1 MQVRMRNKDR
11 KQRGTIQAPSGKL
24 VLRNNG
30 VSSWSIDVNANGANW
45 DRFEEGW
52 GVHISDLGVRL
63 TSGWATEIED
73 SETEDGVRTLT
84 LTGTSDE
91 SVLANSLVIPNPS
104 DPMAQVNQWTA
115 TGKAETVIRKLV
127 DQQIGPSAPSDYKIA
142 GLRLEPDL
150 ARGPDTSVSERWSNL
165 LEVLQAQAQ
174 TANLLF
180 HVKQEDED
188 LVFGVTEP
196 RDLTRAVR
204 LTRRNG
210 GVKSYKLTRTAPTT
224 TESIIGGIGSG
235 ATRKMWRE
243 PQGAPDPGPWNQ
255 RITRFNDRQ
264 STSKNEEMKQAAE
277 SELESGAAKSS
288 VVVEA
293 GETIA
298 AKYGRD
304 FGLGDKITI
313 DLGRGKEGLV
323 QDTVQIVEYSWNEN
337 GSDIRIQVG
346 PEPDESKM
354 NQSST
359 KLVELVKKLS
369 RQVRQQGTR

>member
-11 KQRGTIQAPSGKL
+11 KQRGVIQALSGKL
-24 VLRNNG
+24 VLRNNA
-30 VSSWSIDVNANGANW
+30 VSAWSVTVNANGANW
-45 DRFEEGW
+45 ERFEEGW
-52 GVHISDLGVRL
+52 GVHISDLGVMY
-63 TSGWATEIED
+63 TSGWALEIED
-73 SETEDGVRTLT
+73 SEDEDGVRTLT
-84 LTGTSDE
+84 LTGSSDE

-104 DPMAQVNQWTA
+104 DPLAQVNQWTA
-115 TGKAETVIRKLV
+115 EGKTETVLHKLV
-127 DQQIGPSAPSDYKIA
+127 NQQIGPGSPADYQIA
-142 GLRLEPDL
+142 GLTLETDRG
-150 ARGPDTSVSERWSNL
+150 RGPDTSVSERWSNL
-165 LEVLQAQAQ
+165 LEVMQSQAL
-174 TANLLF
+174 TAELLF

-196 RDLTRAVR
+196 RDLTRAIR

-224 TESIIGGIGSG
+224 TEAIVGGVGSG

-255 RITRFNDRQ
+255 RITKFTDRQ
-264 STSKNEEMKQAAE
+264 STSKDNEMKQAAQA
-277 SELESGAAKSS
+277 ELESGKAKSS

-313 DLGRGKEGLV
+313 DLGRGEEGLI
-323 QDTVQIVEYSWNEN
+323 QDTVQIVEVDWDEK
-337 GSDIRIQVG
+337 GTDVKIQVG
-346 PEPDESKM
+346 PEMDESKM
-354 NQSST
+354 NQASS

-369 RQVRQQGTR
+369 KQVRQQSTR